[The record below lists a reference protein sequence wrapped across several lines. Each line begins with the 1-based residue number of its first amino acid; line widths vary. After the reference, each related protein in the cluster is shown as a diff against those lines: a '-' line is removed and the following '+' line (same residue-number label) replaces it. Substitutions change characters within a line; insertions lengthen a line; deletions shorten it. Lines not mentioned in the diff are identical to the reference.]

1 MTASESNGKP
11 RDGVEGLVEAFTGL
25 AAAVIQVLPS
35 LAEETRHK
43 LEPHLAQAKMLGE
56 LSVTYGSYELRRKAK
71 ELIDALASTHNDERA
86 TASEGQK
93 PTRDIDE
100 VIPGYDDL
108 TAADIVQQLD
118 ALTVEQLDVVLA
130 HEEANRARTTVLH
143 RAGQLRKAASAG

>member
-1 MTASESNGKP
+1 MTASESRSKP

-71 ELIDALASTHNDERA
+71 ELIDALASTESAPDA
-86 TASEGQK
+86 TVSETE
-93 PTRDIDE
+93 PPSPNIE
-100 VIPGYDDL
+100 AVLPGYDDL
-108 TAADIVQQLD
+108 TAADIVMKLGT
-118 ALTVEQLDVVLA
+118 LTVDELDIVLE
-130 HEEANRARTTVLH
+130 HEEATRARTTVLH
-143 RAGQLRKAASAG
+143 RARQLRKAATTG